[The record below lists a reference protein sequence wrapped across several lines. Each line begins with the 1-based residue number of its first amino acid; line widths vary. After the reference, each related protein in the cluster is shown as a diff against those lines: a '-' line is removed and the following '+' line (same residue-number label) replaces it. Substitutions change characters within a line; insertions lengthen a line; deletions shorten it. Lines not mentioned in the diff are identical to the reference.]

1 MARSGGCERVPLLLE
16 RLTLDAFTFLSIV
29 IATAALLAW
38 FNHRYIGLPTTI
50 GVMLVALVM
59 SLGLSLAD
67 FLGAE
72 LTAPVQALL
81 ERFDLG
87 HSLLDVMLA
96 FLLFAG
102 SLHIDLDDLRGQR
115 WVIGILATVGVVV
128 STALVGYGLWYL
140 APFLGVEL
148 QLMHCMVFGALIAP
162 TDPIAVIGIL
172 KQAGVPKSLETKITG
187 ESLFND
193 GIGVVVFSVLLAI
206 TAAASGSAADAGHG
220 PTLNALGIAGFFAQ
234 EVLGAVLLGLAG
246 GSVVFLMLRAVDDY
260 VVEVLLTLALC
271 MGLYTA
277 AIALHTSGP
286 LTAVVSGLM
295 VGNTGR
301 RLGMSDKTREHLD
314 TFWELLDGIL
324 NVVLFVLLGMEVL
337 LLTFDGP
344 SLLVGLVAIPLT
356 LAARFL
362 AVGGTVIAL
371 RPSHSFTP
379 HAIKIMTWGGLR
391 GGISIAL
398 ALSLGG
404 ALPPAARDTLLVATY
419 VVVVFSIFVQG
430 LTVGRLA
437 KLVPADDNAS

>member
-1 MARSGGCERVPLLLE
+1 M
-16 RLTLDAFTFLSIV
+16 DAFTFLSVV
-29 IATAALLAW
+29 ITTAALLAW
-38 FNHRYIGLPTTI
+38 INHRFIGLPTTI

-67 FLGAE
+67 ALGAQ
-72 LTAPVQALL
+72 LTAPIQAML

-87 HSLLDVMLA
+87 HSLLDIMLA

-115 WVIGILATVGVVV
+115 WVIGILATVGVLV
-128 STALVGYGLWYL
+128 STALVGFGLWYL
-140 APFLGVEL
+140 APMLGVEL
-148 QLMHCMVFGALIAP
+148 ELMHCMLFGALISP
-162 TDPIAVIGIL
+162 TDPIAVLGIL

-193 GIGVVVFSVLLAI
+193 GIGVVVFGVLVAI
-206 TAAASGSAADAGHG
+206 ATAGGATDTSADHG
-220 PTLNALGIAGFFAQ
+220 PALDALGIARFFAT
-234 EVLGAVLLGLAG
+234 EVVGAAVLGLAG
-246 GSVVFLMLRAVDDY
+246 GWTVFLMLRAVDDY

-271 MGLYTA
+271 MGLYAA

-286 LTAVVSGLM
+286 LTAVVAGLM

-301 RLGMSDKTREHLD
+301 RLGMSDTTREHLD

-337 LLTFDGP
+337 LLTLDGP
-344 SLLVGLVAIPLT
+344 SLLIGLTAIPLT

-362 AVGGTVIAL
+362 AVSGTVVTL

-398 ALSLGG
+398 ALSLVG
-404 ALPPAARDTLLVATY
+404 AVPPATRDTLLVATY

-430 LTVGRLA
+430 LTIGRLA
-437 KLVPADDNAS
+437 KLVPATDETNAAAK

>member
-1 MARSGGCERVPLLLE
+1 M
-16 RLTLDAFTFLSIV
+16 DAFTFLSVV
-29 IATAALLAW
+29 IATAAVLAW
-38 FNHRYIGLPTTI
+38 INHRFIGLPTTI

-67 FLGAE
+67 ALGAQ
-72 LTAPVQALL
+72 LTAPIEAML
-81 ERFDLG
+81 ERFDLAD
-87 HSLLDVMLA
+87 SLLDIMLA

-115 WVIGILATVGVVV
+115 WVIGILATVGVLV
-128 STALVGYGLWYL
+128 STALVGFGLWYL
-140 APFLGVEL
+140 APALGVEL
-148 QLMHCMVFGALIAP
+148 ELMHCMVFGALISP
-162 TDPIAVIGIL
+162 TDPIAVLGIL
-172 KQAGVPKSLETKITG
+172 KKARVPKSLETKITG

-193 GIGVVVFSVLLAI
+193 GIGVVVFSVLVAI
-206 TAAASGSAADAGHG
+206 AAASGTTSADHG
-220 PTLNALGIAGFFAQ
+220 PALDALGIAGFFAT
-234 EVLGAVLLGLAG
+234 EVVGAAVLGLAG
-246 GSVVFLMLRAVDDY
+246 GWIVFLMLRAVDDY

-271 MGLYTA
+271 MGLYAA

-286 LTAVVSGLM
+286 LTAVVAGLM
-295 VGNTGR
+295 IGNTGR

-337 LLTFDGP
+337 LLTVDGP
-344 SLLVGLVAIPLT
+344 SLLIGLTAIPLT

-362 AVGGTVIAL
+362 AVSGTVVTL
-371 RPSHSFTP
+371 RSRRTFSP

-398 ALSLGG
+398 ALSIGG
-404 ALPPAARDTLLVATY
+404 AVPPAARDTLLVTTY

-430 LTVGRLA
+430 LTIGRMA
-437 KLVPADDNAS
+437 RLVPATDESNVSVK